1 MRQSPRS
8 VEPTTAFRR
17 DFKRESKGIHRRRLD
32 ALLRPV
38 LTALASDDPLP
49 PANRDHLLSGDW
61 SDCRECH
68 VRGDLLLV
76 YRKPDDTKL
85 QLVRLGSHSELFG

>member
-17 DFKRESKGIHRRRLD
+17 DFKRESKGLFRGKLEE
-32 ALLRPV
+32 LLRPV
-38 LTALASDDPLP
+38 LTALAGDDPLP
-49 PANRDHLLSGDW
+49 SANRDHPLTGDW
-61 SDCRECH
+61 NDCRECH
-68 VRGDLLLV
+68 VRGNLLLV
-76 YRKPDDTKL
+76 YRKPDDARL

>member
-8 VEPTTAFRR
+8 IEPTTAFRR
-17 DFKRESKGIHRRRLD
+17 DFKRESKGVLRSRLE

-38 LTALASDDPLP
+38 LSTLAADDPLP
-49 PANRDHLLSGDW
+49 PANRDHPLTGEF

-68 VRGDLLLV
+68 IRGDLLLV
-76 YRKPDDTKL
+76 YRKPDDVKL